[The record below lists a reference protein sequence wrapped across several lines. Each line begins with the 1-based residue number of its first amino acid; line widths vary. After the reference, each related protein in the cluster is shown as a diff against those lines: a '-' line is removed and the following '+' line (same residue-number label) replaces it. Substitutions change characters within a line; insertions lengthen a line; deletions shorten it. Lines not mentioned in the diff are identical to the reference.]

1 MLAGVQVLAA
11 TNRPRA
17 VDAALMRPGRL
28 DTLLFVPPPDQ
39 QGRLQALRIHS
50 QAMPLHSDVLL
61 EVPNLSA
68 HKTPLTPAYHICD
81 CSLGGASCIYVTSCI
96 SNFDEISCMSHIALA
111 IDANP
116 TNCQRDS
123 WSKFGLPLCA
133 VVKVLNSSWTGLA
146 STIDRKHCVSHR
158 LHRLPGDVTI
168 QYYWE
173 EPTHPCIMAAGLSS
187 T

>member
-1 MLAGVQVLAA
+1 MPEIDCSMLAGVQVLAA

-50 QAMPLHSDVLL
+50 QAMPLHSDVSL
-61 EVPNLSA
+61 EVSNPSA
-68 HKTPLTPAYHICD
+68 HKPPLTPAYHTCN
-81 CSLGGASCIYVTSCI
+81 SLGGASCIYVESCI
-96 SNFDEISCMSHIALA
+96 SNFDEISCMSHIALT

-123 WSKFGLPLCA
+123 
-133 VVKVLNSSWTGLA
+133 
-146 STIDRKHCVSHR
+146 
-158 LHRLPGDVTI
+158 
-168 QYYWE
+168 
-173 EPTHPCIMAAGLSS
+173 
-187 T
+187 